1 MNLHFHLR
9 NTGVCKFAEFCFSN
23 CQAVSGKP
31 ELCILPDKGH
41 KLPKLQGRIH
51 VENGELEPI
60 TDALIN
66 CGVCSWLPLG
76 QVLRFRDQYVLNGL
90 FGVPKPLRSVS
101 GEPILR
107 VVMNLVP
114 SNSVMLQLQGSVK
127 DLPRITSWMST
138 VIDEGEQE
146 KFAKQTCP
154 MFSLPLQWGR
164 CLAFNVIRSG
174 DELGLEPGRKYAL
187 S

>member
-1 MNLHFHLR
+1 M
-9 NTGVCKFAEFCFSN
+9 
-23 CQAVSGKP
+23 
-31 ELCILPDKGH
+31 
-41 KLPKLQGRIH
+41 
-51 VENGELEPI
+51 ENGELEPI

-90 FGVPKPLRSVS
+90 FGVPKPLSSAS

-107 VVMNLVP
+107 FVMNLVP

-138 VIDEGEQE
+138 VTDEGEQV
-146 KFAKQTCP
+146 KVCQADMSNVFTTVTMVPVSGIQRHP
-154 MFSLPLQWGR
+154 FWG
-164 CLAFNVIRSG
+164 
-174 DELGLEPGRKYAL
+174 
-187 S
+187 